1 MPITYEQFN
10 NFRTAEM
17 EQARELAKSFSPEI
31 NLRIAI
37 GSYFGRSPLMELCG
51 EKEITHKEG
60 KLKLLLELGANPNVV
75 ENYYGSP
82 LMQALKNN
90 AGAEFVEILLDGK
103 ADINLP
109 DDSGKTPVFLAVEH
123 RRFDHLRTLLSRGGN
138 LNHKANN
145 GDTAL
150 TEEIKRKEA
159 SLEVVKLLIE
169 LGADIDAAKA
179 LHASFSGSRQAFDFA
194 PTLIQLGADVNAKND
209 INISPLALAVS
220 EPLCPVTTLEM
231 LVKAG
236 AVIDSVDAKGMTPL
250 LRASKRGNSKA
261 VEFLVECNASLTHC
275 DAEGKSALHWCCKSG
290 KAAIVPL
297 LVNAGADLNI
307 QDKLDSERGE
317 SNGGRTPL
325 MYAVHNANTTEALL
339 KFSPDVNALDKK
351 KQSALMHTVAGY
363 PDKKAEI
370 VEMLLKK
377 KAKVD
382 LADFE
387 GNTALHLIVKQ
398 YDRSAEV
405 VIKLLLDAKADPNAV
420 NDLGE
425 TPLMLCREPKSM
437 EILIKGGAK
446 VDAVDKA
453 KKTALIHGA
462 TGYVFDAH
470 LRIKVL
476 LNAKA
481 NPNLIDDEGK
491 TALMYAVRSNTD
503 VKSVRLLVDHGT
515 NLDLLDH
522 RGQPATAHASADN
535 LMLLISAGAKPS
547 ACEGIKLLS
556 AVHDDN
562 IPLATILLERGA
574 RMKLKLEHFIRL
586 KKIFEKLAR
595 ANSDL
600 LRCGVEC
607 TGPEAQE
614 QFDALL
620 AKFTRNKDIASDAD
634 LPTILKK
641 GAWPV
646 KVSARKEVILPAGR
660 VSEISESIEYCQGTI
675 QWPEDLKES
684 VLREF
689 KKHSAEKNQNSSQSD
704 DEYLNPSKSDNES
717 KRDYFAGL
725 LKKKGTV
732 SFTAL
737 FKNWNSESDEEF
749 IKFWNSNGAAIIEK
763 VGVESDWRTRPM
775 SGDEIAY
782 LLARFDMAVLPGILD
797 TQKKASNFAEALRF
811 VDAPGCASLMSRG
824 MVSGPMTRIA
834 RQWAL
839 RFPESCAKGLICAAV
854 SKLGKDR
861 STAEASLR
869 FLASNGHKQVVE
881 NVAAL
886 FGDDVVESISEAL
899 SQDHRSDF
907 MPAKPPKLPKFW
919 SADVYPAPRLKSNN
933 KELPAYSIA
942 ALANMMSLSNSE
954 VRTPALDAVIEAC
967 DPKSL
972 ASFAWGAFEEW
983 AAKGQKD
990 SEWIFDSLSYLG
1002 DDACARKLTPYI
1014 RNWPRVNGIARARKG
1029 LEILAAIGT
1038 DVALSQIQAIS
1049 QKNKYQSVLESAQ
1062 EMMKKIA
1069 VARDLRPQQLEDRL
1083 VPDFGLSEMGE
1094 IKLNFGS
1101 RYFVG
1106 SVDAML
1112 KPVIKDS
1119 SGAVVKALPAAG
1131 KDDDKALAN
1140 ESASV
1145 WSDLCKELRP
1155 VAKLQ
1160 LERLELAMVN
1170 SRRWSG
1176 AEFKTLFVNSPLL
1189 QNLVKGLVWGLFSS
1203 KSKLST
1209 SFMVNADK
1217 AFVDTEGNSVKVSD
1231 GAAIGIVHPLLL
1243 DELSLAAWQKLFAKN
1258 KQIQPFAQLVR
1269 KTYRASDDVERNRF
1283 GLDGATVASKAL
1295 KGLLAMG
1302 WSTHVGD
1309 AGWIWSFERRFSSG
1323 NALLGAEPGVHIT
1336 NYEMNST
1343 DQKLEVSI
1351 PDTLNLMEFSELIR
1365 ELMTL
1370 KK

>member
-1 MPITYEQFN
+1 MPITLEQFN

-17 EQARELAKSFSPEI
+17 EQAHEIAKSFSPEI
-31 NLRIAI
+31 NLRIAK
-37 GSYFGRSPLMELCG
+37 GSYFGWSPLMELCG
-51 EKEITHKEG
+51 EKKTTHQEG
-60 KLKLLLELGANPNVV
+60 KLKILIELGANPNVV
-75 ENYYGSP
+75 EKYYGSP

-90 AGAEFVEILLDGK
+90 ASAEFIRILLDGK

-109 DDSGKTPVFLAVEH
+109 DDSGKTPVFVAVEH

-150 TEEIKRKEA
+150 SEEIKRKEA

-179 LHASFSGSRQAFDFA
+179 LHAAFRGSRQALDFV
-194 PTLIQLGADVNAKND
+194 PTLIELGADVNSKND
-209 INISPLALAVS
+209 IEISPLALAAS
-220 EPLCPVTTLEM
+220 EPACPVPTLAM

-250 LRASKRGNSKA
+250 LHASECGNAKA
-261 VEFLVECNASLTHC
+261 VEFLVECKASLTHC

-297 LVNAGADLNI
+297 LVNAGAELNI
-307 QDKLDSERGE
+307 QDKSDSERGE

-339 KFSPDVNALDKK
+339 KFSPEVNLLDKK
-351 KQSALMHTVAGY
+351 KQSALMHTLAGY
-363 PDKKAEI
+363 QDKKAEI

-377 KAKVD
+377 KAKVEF
-382 LADFE
+382 ADFE
-387 GNTALHLIVKQ
+387 GNTALHLIVKR
-398 YDRSAEV
+398 YDRLAEA
-405 VIKLLLDAKADPNAV
+405 VISLLLDAKADPNAA

-462 TGYVFDAH
+462 TEYGSDAH

-481 NPNLIDDEGK
+481 NPNLVDNEGK

-515 NLDLLDH
+515 NLDLLDNK
-522 RGQPATAHASADN
+522 GQPATAHASADN
-535 LMLLISAGAKPS
+535 LILLISAGAKPS
-547 ACEGIKLLS
+547 ACEGIKLLN

-562 IPLATILLERGA
+562 VPLATLLLERGA
-574 RMKLKLEHFIRL
+574 KMKLKIEHFIRL

-600 LRCGVEC
+600 LRFGVEC
-607 TGPEAQE
+607 TDPEAQE

-641 GAWPV
+641 GAWPL
-646 KVSARKEVILPAGR
+646 KVPARKEVILPAAR
-660 VSEISESIEYCQGTI
+660 VSVISESIEYCQGTI

-689 KKHSAEKNQNSSQSD
+689 KKHSAEKNQNSSQ
-704 DEYLNPSKSDNES
+704 SDNES

-749 IKFWNSNGAAIIEK
+749 IKFWNSNGAAIAET
-763 VGVESDWRTRPM
+763 VRVEIDWRTRLM
-775 SGDEIAY
+775 NGDEIAY
-782 LLARFDMAVLPGILD
+782 LLARFDIAVLPGILD

-854 SKLGKDR
+854 SKVGKER

-886 FGDDVVESISEAL
+886 FGDDVVESISETL

-942 ALANMMSLSNSE
+942 ALANMMSLSNSK

-1002 DDACARKLTPYI
+1002 DDTCARKLTPYI
-1014 RNWPRVNGIARARKG
+1014 RNWPSVNGIARARKG

-1062 EMMKKIA
+1062 VMMKKIA
-1069 VARDLRPQQLEDRL
+1069 VARDLKPQQLEDRL
-1083 VPDFGLSEMGE
+1083 VPDFGLSELGE

-1101 RYFVG
+1101 RYFMG

-1131 KDDDKALAN
+1131 KNDDKALAN
-1140 ESASV
+1140 ESTSV

-1176 AEFKTLFVNSPLL
+1176 VEFKTLFVNSPLL
-1189 QNLVKGLVWGLFSS
+1189 QNLVKGLVWGIFSS

-1209 SFMVNADK
+1209 SFIVKADN

-1231 GAAIGIVHPLLL
+1231 GASIGIIHPLLL
-1243 DELSLAAWQKLFAKN
+1243 DESSLAAWQKLFAKN
-1258 KQIQPFAQLVR
+1258 KQIQPFSQLVR
-1269 KTYRASDDVERNRF
+1269 KTYRTSDDVEKNRF
-1283 GLDGATVASKAL
+1283 GLNGATVASKAL

-1302 WSTHVGD
+1302 WSTDVGD
-1309 AGWIWSFERRFSSG
+1309 AGWIWSFERGFSSG
-1323 NALLGAEPGVHIT
+1323 QASLGAEPGVHIT
-1336 NYEMNST
+1336 DYEMTST
-1343 DQKLEVSI
+1343 EQKLEVSI
-1351 PDTLNLMEFSELIR
+1351 PDTLNPMEFSELIR

>member
-1 MPITYEQFN
+1 MPIENSVFQAFLTTEIVDALKMAE
-10 NFRTAEM
+10 NFR
-17 EQARELAKSFSPEI
+17 PDI
-31 NLRIAI
+31 NLPLV
-37 GSYFGRSPLMELCG
+37 GSDSPPILDFCTALKYRA
-51 EKEITHKEG
+51 EKIIEKNE
-60 KLKLLLELGANPNVV
+60 KLKILLNIGANPNV
-75 ENYYGSP
+75 YSKYFGTP
-82 LMQALKNN
+82 LKCALESN
-90 AGAEFVEILLDGK
+90 AGIEFVEMLINAN
-103 ADINLP
+103 ADINFP
-109 DDSGKTPVFLAVEH
+109 DDYGNTALFFASEY
-123 RRFDHLRTLLSRGGN
+123 RRLDELRLLVKRGGLIN
-138 LNHKANN
+138 HLNKN
-145 GDTAL
+145 GETILTA
-150 TEEIKRKEA
+150 EINSKEA
-159 SLEVVKLLIE
+159 SLDVVNALI
-169 LGADIDAAKA
+169 D
-179 LHASFSGSRQAFDFA
+179 
-194 PTLIQLGADVNAKND
+194 LGADVNASASLHAALSGWGKALHIVKTLIDSGADVNSKNTQGV
-209 INISPLALAVS
+209 SPLALAAD
-220 EPLCPVTTLEM
+220 ENKCPVSILES
-231 LVKAG
+231 LVASG
-236 AVIDSVDAKGMTPL
+236 AVIDSVDDKGWTPL
-250 LRASKRGNSKA
+250 IHAASSGNTEAAKFLLGCKA
-261 VEFLVECNASLTHC
+261 SVTHI
-275 DAEGKSALHWCCKSG
+275 DTEGKSALHWCCKG
-290 KAAIVPL
+290 GHAAIIPL
-297 LVNAGADLNI
+297 LVSAGADINLR
-307 QDKLDSERGE
+307 DKADSDRGGN
-317 SNGGRTPL
+317 NGGRTPL
-325 MYAVHNANTTEALL
+325 MYAVRRGDTTKALL
-339 KFSPDVNALDKK
+339 KFGPDVNIVDKK
-351 KQSALMHTVAGY
+351 EQSALMLAVSGY
-363 PDKKAEI
+363 SDKKADI

-377 KAKVD
+377 KAKVE

-387 GNTALHLIVKQ
+387 GNTVLHLIVKE
-398 YDRSAEV
+398 YGSAEA
-405 VIKLLLDAKADPNAV
+405 VIKLLLDAKVDPNAA
-420 NDLGE
+420 NDLGV
-425 TPLMLCREPKSM
+425 TPLMLCRESKSM
-437 EILIKGGAK
+437 ELLIKGGAN
-446 VDAVDKA
+446 VDAIDKA
-453 KKTALIHGA
+453 KKTALIHGVS
-462 TGYVFDAH
+462 GYGSDAH
-470 LRIKVL
+470 LKIKVL

-481 NPNLIDDEGK
+481 NPDIGDNEGK
-491 TALMYAVRSNTD
+491 TALMYAVRSDTD
-503 VKSVRLLVDHGT
+503 VKSVKLLLDHGA
-515 NLDLLDH
+515 NLDLLDDKD
-522 RGQPATAHASADN
+522 QPATAHASPDN

-547 ACEGIKLLS
+547 AFEGKKLLS

-562 IPLATILLERGA
+562 LPLATLLLERGA
-574 RMKLKLEHFIRL
+574 KMKLKLEHFIRF

-600 LRCGVEC
+600 LQCGVEC
-607 TGPEAQE
+607 TDPEAQE

-620 AKFTRNKDIASDAD
+620 AKFTRNKDIASDDD
-634 LPTILKK
+634 LPVILKK

-646 KVSARKEVILPAGR
+646 KVPARKEVILPARR

-689 KKHSAEKNQNSSQSD
+689 KKHSAEKNQNSPQ
-704 DEYLNPSKSDNES
+704 DENES
-717 KRDYFAGL
+717 QHDYLDSL
-725 LKKKGTV
+725 LKKK
-732 SFTAL
+732 SFSFNAL
-737 FKNWNSESDEEF
+737 FKNWTSESDANF
-749 IKFWNSNGAAIIEK
+749 IKFWNDNAEAIVK
-763 VGVESDWRTRPM
+763 SVVVRGYWRDRAM
-775 SGDEIAY
+775 NEDEILY
-782 LLARFDMAVLPGILD
+782 LLARFDISVLPGVLE
-797 TQKKASNFAEALRF
+797 TQKKATNFVEALRF
-811 VDAPGCASLMSRG
+811 VDAPGCAPLMSRG
-824 MVSGPMTRIA
+824 MASGPITRIA

-854 SKLGKDR
+854 SKVGKDR
-861 STAEASLR
+861 SMAEASLR

-881 NVAAL
+881 NAAAQ
-886 FGDDVVESISEAL
+886 FGEDVVESISETL
-899 SQDHRSDF
+899 SQDHRMDF
-907 MPAKPPKLPKFW
+907 MPAKPPKMPKFW

-933 KELPAYSIA
+933 KELPDYSIA

-1002 DDACARKLTPYI
+1002 DDTCARKLTPYI
-1014 RNWPRVNGIARARKG
+1014 RNWPRENGIARARKG

-1069 VARDLRPQQLEDRL
+1069 VARDLKPQQLEDRL
-1083 VPDFGLSEMGE
+1083 VPDFGLSEKGE

-1101 RYFVG
+1101 RYFMG

-1131 KDDDKALAN
+1131 KDDDKALAK

-1189 QNLVKGLVWGLFSS
+1189 QNLVKGLVWGIFSS

-1209 SFMVNADK
+1209 SFMVSADN

-1231 GAAIGIVHPLLL
+1231 GASIGIVHPLLL
-1243 DELSLAAWQKLFAKN
+1243 DESSLAAWQKLFAKN

-1269 KTYRASDDVERNRF
+1269 KTYRALDDVEKNRF

-1302 WSTHVGD
+1302 WSTDVGD
-1309 AGWIWSFERRFSSG
+1309 AGWIWSFERRFSTGQAS
-1323 NALLGAEPGVHIT
+1323 LGAQPGVHIT
-1336 NYEMNST
+1336 DYEMTSK

-1351 PDTLNLMEFSELIR
+1351 PDTLNPMEFSELIR